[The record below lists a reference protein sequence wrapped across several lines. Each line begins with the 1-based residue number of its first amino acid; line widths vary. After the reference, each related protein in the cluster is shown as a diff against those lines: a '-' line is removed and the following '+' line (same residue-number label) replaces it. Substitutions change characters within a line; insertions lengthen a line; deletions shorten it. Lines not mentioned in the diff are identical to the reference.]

1 MLKQAL
7 FISLCL
13 PLLFAC
19 AWHRQSEQHAPIN
32 NFIPVYRTGMILE
45 EVVDGLLVSDFD
57 SDLMGKAS
65 VVQRGDVI
73 VSVNGTKR
81 SNREFMQLM
90 NKNRGE
96 DVLFTV
102 KRNGHILDY
111 AITPRLYFRLPPSTY
126 KLHELLD
133 IDGQNVKVAV
143 VVTDIRNEANGR
155 SYAWEESM
163 RHQLQETVQSYLL
176 NNFSDNDKFSLADNS
191 RLNNVLDDY
200 ALNMTGLTSDAAR
213 ERIGAMTG
221 ATHLLAVTL
230 VRHPKRVRQKES
242 CEDDQ
247 TASLME
253 IQSGQI
259 LASDNTI
266 QECK

>member
-1 MLKQAL
+1 MIKQAL

-19 AWHRQSEQHAPIN
+19 AWHRQSEQHALKN
-32 NFIPVYRTGMILE
+32 NFIPVYRTGMVLK
-45 EVVDGLLVSDFD
+45 EVADGLLISDFD
-57 SDLMGKAS
+57 KDLMGNAS
-65 VVQRGDVI
+65 GVERGDVI

-102 KRNGHILDY
+102 KRNGQILNY

-126 KLHELLD
+126 KLSELLD
-133 IDGQNVKVAV
+133 VDGQNVKVAV

-155 SYAWEESM
+155 NYAWEDSM
-163 RHQLQETVQSYLL
+163 RHQLQEAIQNYLL
-176 NNFSDNDKFSLADNS
+176 NYFNDNDKFSLADNS

-213 ERIGAMTG
+213 ERIGAVTG
-221 ATHLLAVTL
+221 ATHLLEVTF
-230 VRHPKRVRQKES
+230 VRHPKMIRHKES
-242 CEDDQ
+242 CEDDE
-247 TASLME
+247 AANLVEMK
-253 IQSGQI
+253 SGQI